1 MPPYSLKID
10 QQQRRLRTSARDRDE
25 ALAIFGKELHL
36 KLTLEEPTSFVA
48 VYLLNESE
56 SDTHLLGD
64 TTRVFATPI

>member
-1 MPPYSLKID
+1 MPSYSLKID

-25 ALAIFGKELHL
+25 ALAIFGKELRL

>member
-1 MPPYSLKID
+1 MPSYSLKID

-25 ALAIFGKELHL
+25 ALAIFGKELRL
-36 KLTLEEPTSFVA
+36 KLTLEEPMAFVA

-64 TTRVFATPI
+64 TTRFFATPI